1 MTSIYGSYY
10 DAPSPIIKAIEAGQ
24 LSKRL
29 LKALLAE
36 GANVNYSSDIYG
48 TPLIAACSHG
58 PLSVVE
64 LLLRHGAD
72 PNKGR
77 RGGKYGKYDY
87 TTPLAHCCD
96 CKTRFIS
103 QNAVQLCRLLI
114 EYGAAID
121 GDDSELGGRTPL
133 VVASSCGRLD
143 LMRLLLDRGAGVDWS
158 PHPRWSSLHHPTLL
172 TVLCKL
178 HVEGVV
184 RINSPVARLLISRGA
199 EVDNETGRMTPL
211 KYVQKHR
218 TQSTITY
225 PSDPDLYAL
234 FDPLPPPPRVRVRT
248 HWRLRIAF
256 HVIGRRAS
264 NPRSKRHELGLYR
277 VSDIAS
283 FLLPGE

>member
-1 MTSIYGSYY
+1 MGNAINGTVNHQVGETIKG
-10 DAPSPIIKAIEAGQ
+10 DAPSPIIKAIQAGQ

-36 GANVNYSSDIYG
+36 GANVNYSSQIYG
-48 TPLIAACSHG
+48 TPLMTACSHG

-72 PNKGR
+72 P
-77 RGGKYGKYDY
+77 
-87 TTPLAHCCD
+87 
-96 CKTRFIS
+96 
-103 QNAVQLCRLLI
+103 
-114 EYGAAID
+114 
-121 GDDSELGGRTPL
+121 
-133 VVASSCGRLD
+133 
-143 LMRLLLDRGAGVDWS
+143 
-158 PHPRWSSLHHPTLL
+158 
-172 TVLCKL
+172 
-178 HVEGVV
+178 
-184 RINSPVARLLISRGA
+184 
-199 EVDNETGRMTPL
+199 MTPL
-211 KYVQKHR
+211 KLVQNHR
-218 TQSTITY
+218 THGRISY

-234 FDPLPPPPRVRVRT
+234 FDPVPPPPRIRLRT